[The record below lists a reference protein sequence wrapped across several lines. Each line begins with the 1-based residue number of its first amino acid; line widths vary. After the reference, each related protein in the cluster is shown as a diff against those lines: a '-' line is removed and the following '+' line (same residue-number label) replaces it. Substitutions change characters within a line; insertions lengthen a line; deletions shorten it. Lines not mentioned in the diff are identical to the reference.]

1 LPGAVSAGAEQ
12 SGAGD
17 PDLPA
22 RHLSLV
28 FDGAGARAGIRA
40 GNLTGLV
47 APAVTTLL
55 DSAGVR

>member
-1 LPGAVSAGAEQ
+1 LSGAVSAGAER

-22 RHLSLV
+22 RQLGLV
-28 FDGAGARAGIRA
+28 FDGAGARTGSRP